1 LSLEPVW
8 GAGVEAAGSAMLFR
22 PRLAAAGLGRS
33 RGPVPS
39 CDVPTKSGKRGL
51 TTGTIAL
58 VVAAAVG
65 AFILVKVV
73 GPTLTGSACQAGTGR
88 SAVSLEPEQ
97 AAIAATIA
105 GVAHH
110 RAMPSRAVSVAYAT
124 AMQESHLHNLG
135 YGDLDSIGVFQ
146 QRPSEGWGPASKL
159 RDPVFATSQFFQ
171 ALAAVNGYQQ
181 MPVYRAAQ
189 AVQHSADGHAYIQY
203 QPIASTLTAAFT
215 GTHPHAVWC
224 WSGSPDPRKASLTP
238 ARQALLR
245 TYGALAAR
253 LVSAP
258 RDAPAIQVS
267 PTSPELGW
275 SVAAWLVTHAGKYR
289 LREVRYAGLRWR
301 AASGRDG
308 WTRDKD
314 PASPGVVLA
323 S

>member
-1 LSLEPVW
+1 
-8 GAGVEAAGSAMLFR
+8 
-22 PRLAAAGLGRS
+22 
-33 RGPVPS
+33 
-39 CDVPTKSGKRGL
+39 VPTKSGKRGL
-51 TTGTIAL
+51 TTGTIVL
-58 VVAAAVG
+58 VVAVAVG

-73 GPTLTGSACQAGTGR
+73 GPTLTGSGCQAGTGR

-105 GVAHH
+105 GVAHD

-135 YGDLDSIGVFQ
+135 YGDLDSVGVFQ

-159 RDPVFATSQFFQ
+159 RDPVFATSRFFH
-171 ALAAVNGYQQ
+171 ALAAVTGYQR

-203 QPIASTLTAAFT
+203 QPIASKLTAAFT
-215 GTHPHAVWC
+215 GAHPHAVWC
-224 WSGSPDPRKASLTP
+224 WSGSPDPRKAHLTP

-245 TYGALAAR
+245 TYGALSAR

-258 RDAPAIQVS
+258 RDAPAMRVS
-267 PTSPELGW
+267 AQSPELGW
-275 SVAAWLVTHAGKYR
+275 SVAAWLVTHAGKYQ

-301 AASGRDG
+301 AASGGDG
-308 WTRDKD
+308 WTRDKG